1 MNQITKYIGLLAILP
16 LAMVA
21 IAPNYIGEADASNQ
35 HFVAIEKLK
44 VLNAV
49 AEEPTAELSLVQ
61 VFEPIETKSFSVKVV
76 GHNPFTGFV
85 PTSTADNAATYQVL
99 YRVLNAVDSDVRN
112 IEISVSSDTQTVSGE
127 LQGDLE
133 IKRSIISVMI
143 QAHDPASISAEIVDF
158 DFKN

>member
-1 MNQITKYIGLLAILP
+1 MNQKTKYIGMLAIIP
-16 LAMVA
+16 LVMVA
-21 IAPNYIGEADASNQ
+21 IVPNYIGEADASNQ

-49 AEEPTAELSLVQ
+49 QEQPTAELSLVQ
-61 VFEPIETKSFSVKVV
+61 VFEPTETTATQIPTK
-76 GHNPFTGFV
+76 GFV
-85 PTSTADNAATYQVL
+85 PRSADDGAKTYQVV

>member
-1 MNQITKYIGLLAILP
+1 MNQKTKYIGLLAIIP
-16 LAMVA
+16 LVMVA
-21 IAPNYIGEADASNQ
+21 IVPNSIGEADASNQ

-44 VLNAV
+44 QLNAV
-49 AEEPTAELSLVQ
+49 PEQPTAELSLVQ
-61 VFEPIETKSFSVKVV
+61 VFEPRETQSFTVKAV
-76 GHNPFTGFV
+76 NQYV
-85 PTSTADNAATYQVL
+85 PTSADDDATTFQVL

-127 LQGDLE
+127 LSGNLHPT
-133 IKRSIISVMI
+133 RNSIISVMI

>member
-1 MNQITKYIGLLAILP
+1 MNQKTKYIGMLAIIP
-16 LAMVA
+16 LVMVA
-21 IAPNYIGEADASNQ
+21 IVPNYIGEADASNQ

-49 AEEPTAELSLVQ
+49 QEQPTAELSLVQ
-61 VFEPIETKSFSVKVV
+61 VFEPTETTATQIPTK
-76 GHNPFTGFV
+76 GFV
-85 PTSTADNAATYQVL
+85 PRSADDGATTYQVL

-133 IKRSIISVMI
+133 IKRSTISVLI
-143 QAHDPASISAEIVDF
+143 QAHDPASISAEIADF
-158 DFKN
+158 DFRN

>member
-1 MNQITKYIGLLAILP
+1 MNQKTKYIGILAIMP
-16 LAMVA
+16 LVMVA
-21 IAPNYIGEADASNQ
+21 IVPNSIGEADASNR

-44 VLNAV
+44 QLNAV
-49 AEEPTAELSLVQ
+49 PEQPTAELSLVQ
-61 VFEPIETKSFSVKVV
+61 VFEPKETTTTQIPTK
-76 GHNPFTGFV
+76 GFV
-85 PTSTADNAATYQVL
+85 PRSADDGAKTYQVL

-133 IKRSIISVMI
+133 IKRSTISVLI

-158 DFKN
+158 DFRN

>member
-1 MNQITKYIGLLAILP
+1 MNQKTKYIGMLAIISLV
-16 LAMVA
+16 MVA
-21 IAPNYIGEADASNQ
+21 IVPNYIGEADASNQ

-49 AEEPTAELSLVQ
+49 SEQPTAELSLVQ
-61 VFEPIETKSFSVKVV
+61 VFEPAETAATQIPTK
-76 GHNPFTGFV
+76 GFV
-85 PTSTADNAATYQVL
+85 PRSADDGATTYKVL

>member
-1 MNQITKYIGLLAILP
+1 MNQKTKYIGMLAIIP
-16 LAMVA
+16 LVMVA
-21 IAPNYIGEADASNQ
+21 IVPNSIGEADASNQ

-49 AEEPTAELSLVQ
+49 SEQPTAELSLVQ
-61 VFEPIETKSFSVKVV
+61 VFEPKESTATQIPTK
-76 GHNPFTGFV
+76 GFV
-85 PTSTADNAATYQVL
+85 PRSADDGAKTYQVL

-133 IKRSIISVMI
+133 IKRSAISVMI

>member
-1 MNQITKYIGLLAILP
+1 MNQKTKYIGMLAIIP
-16 LAMVA
+16 LVMVA
-21 IAPNYIGEADASNQ
+21 IVPNYIGEADALNQ

-49 AEEPTAELSLVQ
+49 SEQPTAELSLVQ
-61 VFEPIETKSFSVKVV
+61 VFEPTETTATQIPTK
-76 GHNPFTGFV
+76 GFV
-85 PTSTADNAATYQVL
+85 PRSADDGAKTYQVV

-133 IKRSIISVMI
+133 IKRSTISVLI
-143 QAHDPASISAEIVDF
+143 QAHDPASISAEIADF
-158 DFKN
+158 DFRN

>member
-1 MNQITKYIGLLAILP
+1 MNQKTKYIGMLAIIP
-16 LAMVA
+16 LVMVA
-21 IAPNYIGEADASNQ
+21 IVPNYIGEADASNQ

-49 AEEPTAELSLVQ
+49 PEQPTAELSLVQ
-61 VFEPIETKSFSVKVV
+61 VFEPKETTATQIPTK
-76 GHNPFTGFV
+76 GFV
-85 PTSTADNAATYQVL
+85 PRSADDGAKTYQVV

>member
-1 MNQITKYIGLLAILP
+1 MNQKTKYIGMLAIIP
-16 LAMVA
+16 LVMVA
-21 IAPNYIGEADASNQ
+21 IVPNYIGEADASNQ
-35 HFVAIEKLK
+35 HFVAVEKLK
-44 VLNAV
+44 QLNAV
-49 AEEPTAELSLVQ
+49 PEQPTAELSLVQ
-61 VFEPIETKSFSVKVV
+61 VFEPKEIQSFTVTAVNQYV
-76 GHNPFTGFV
+76 QR
-85 PTSTADNAATYQVL
+85 TADDVAPTYQVL

-158 DFKN
+158 DFRS